1 MKILAVDD
9 ERSALDQ
16 LVACLRETRPTAAI
30 SAFGIPGDALRSAS
44 DTSYDVAFLD
54 IEMPQMNGLALARSL
69 QEILPDINIIFVSAH
84 REYAY
89 EAFALHASGF
99 ICKCVTASAI
109 GEELAHLRNRVAP
122 EAEKRIV
129 LHTFGNFEVY
139 CDGVPVEFR
148 YTKTKEMLAWL
159 TDRRGAL
166 CSNNELMAVLW
177 EDDIKES
184 YFRNIRAD
192 LLNTL
197 PEEIFV
203 RQRGKVALRTDLV
216 SCDYYDWIR
225 GIPEAINAYNG
236 EYMAQYSWGEWSM
249 DSRRL
254 TEEETSV

>member
-9 ERSALDQ
+9 EGSSLHQ
-16 LVACLRETRPTAAI
+16 LVERIRAARPAAVI
-30 SAFGIPGDALRSAS
+30 SAFESPDDALRSAA
-44 DTSYDVAFLD
+44 DRQYDVAFLD
-54 IEMPQMNGLALARSL
+54 IEMPQLSGLELARRL
-69 QEILPDINIIFVSAH
+69 QKALPELNIIFVA
-84 REYAY
+84 ETKND
-89 EAFALHASGF
+89 AFNAFSLHASGYL
-99 ICKCVTASAI
+99 CKPVSKHAI
-109 GEELAHLRNRVAP
+109 EEELRFLRFHVA
-122 EAEKRIV
+122 EDTENHIV

-139 CDGVPVEFR
+139 CNGIPVEFR

-203 RQRGKVALRTDLV
+203 RQRGKVALRTDMV
-216 SCDYYDWIR
+216 SCDYYDWIK
-225 GIPEAINAYNG
+225 GLPEAINAYNG

-249 DSRRL
+249 DSRRQSK
-254 TEEETSV
+254 EESAV

>member
-9 ERSALDQ
+9 ECSALDH
-16 LVACLRETRPTAAI
+16 LVACLREAKPTAAV
-30 SAFGIPGDALRSAS
+30 SAFSNPGDALRSAVEA
-44 DTSYDVAFLD
+44 SYDVAFLD
-54 IEMPQMNGLALARSL
+54 IEMPQMNGLELAQRL
-69 QEILPDINIIFVSAH
+69 QETQPEINIIFVSAH
-84 REYAY
+84 KEYACS
-89 EAFALHASGF
+89 AFALHASGY
-99 ICKCVTASAI
+99 ICKSVTSSAI
-109 GEELAHLRNRVAP
+109 EEELAHLRHRVPP
-122 EAEKRIV
+122 EREKRIV

-216 SCDYYDWIR
+216 SCDYYDWIK

-249 DSRRL
+249 DNRRFS
-254 TEEETSV
+254 EEEAGE